1 MPKSGETITTKKM
14 KEAIQKA
21 QSKRSKP
28 VDKPVD
34 NHQSI
39 GHSPVSYEGSQEAQ
53 KEALHRQPVGH
64 SSVSYNSEEHIR
76 ESINKDSFKDLKTV
90 LGNSEIEELI
100 AQGLSVEQIA
110 DSLDTLLPLYAAE
123 GITPTSAVLATGIRQ
138 LQADAR

>member
-39 GHSPVSYEGSQEAQ
+39 GHSPVSYESIQEVSN
-53 KEALHRQPVGH
+53 EALHRQPVGH